1 MRALGKEEHEVIS
14 VLRSSGRWRTASIKE
29 EREPAPRRRGTPP
42 SRAQPGG
49 RMVAQA
55 GGEAEEGG
63 GEGWRRGAERAQ
75 GPPGSEETETETEPV
90 AELEERGEG

>member
-1 MRALGKEEHEVIS
+1 MGPGALS
-14 VLRSSGRWRTASIKE
+14 
-29 EREPAPRRRGTPP
+29 

-75 GPPGSEETETETEPV
+75 GPPGSEETETEPV
-90 AELEERGEG
+90 AEFEERGEG

>member
-1 MRALGKEEHEVIS
+1 MALV
-14 VLRSSGRWRTASIKE
+14 
-29 EREPAPRRRGTPP
+29 

>member
-1 MRALGKEEHEVIS
+1 MELLALGL
-14 VLRSSGRWRTASIKE
+14 VLIAPAGTVAEARHRS
-29 EREPAPRRRGTPP
+29 

>member
-1 MRALGKEEHEVIS
+1 MQGVPEVAQDRTTAGSIGS
-14 VLRSSGRWRTASIKE
+14 VA
-29 EREPAPRRRGTPP
+29 AA
-42 SRAQPGG
+42 SRAPPGG